1 MNVAF
6 LILYTDTVQWTCQ
19 LFKELHESVNQYL
32 PKDHGIMLQNRSL
45 KAQGEP
51 EDFNVTEDKQ
61 LTDPV
66 SGHTLQLTFKNQP
79 HVTVT
84 VLQCQRRKSTMTW
97 KGY

>member
-6 LILYTDTVQWTCQ
+6 LILYTDTVQWTRQ

-51 EDFNVTEDKQ
+51 KDFNAAEDKQ
-61 LTDPV
+61 LTDAG
-66 SGHTLQLTFKNQP
+66 SGHTLQLTFRSQP

-84 VLQCQRRKSTMTW
+84 VL
-97 KGY
+97 